1 MTDILARNN
10 QSCYDN
16 DDDKVLAHN
25 NLSCDDDDNKVLAH
39 NNLSCDDNDNEVL
52 TQNNLNSG
60 DNDDKFLSLLCCY
73 TDVSELDV
81 GSVFKMCVSVAG
93 SL

>member
-1 MTDILARNN
+1 MTMTMNLLHTTMTDILARNN

-16 DDDKVLAHN
+16 DDD
-25 NLSCDDDDNKVLAH
+25 KVLAH

-81 GSVFKMCVSVAG
+81 GSVFRMCVSVAG